1 MPPKTWRWSVSPPVT
16 CSWPSVVTRS
26 WTLLSRQQLLEEVG
40 HHIFTVWYQ
49 GFFMLYVSSH
59 CHIWSISCNL
69 TVCFC
74 SQVSFPTS
82 TNPSLGRRASRRLH
96 RRHGNQK
103 FWGLGFDRTRS
114 SHLFFFIINII
125 ANEEWLLDFVLLY
138 FPITRKK
145 ITENPLNGKKT
156 LCMLL

>member
-1 MPPKTWRWSVSPPVT
+1 MHHVAV
-16 CSWPSVVTRS
+16 SVVCWFSATYS
-26 WTLLSRQQLLEEVG
+26 AEIYYLSHV
-40 HHIFTVWYQ
+40 
-49 GFFMLYVSSH
+49 
-59 CHIWSISCNL
+59 ISPI
-69 TVCFC
+69 C
-74 SQVSFPTS
+74 SFVQVSFPTS

-96 RRHGNQK
+96 RCHVDQK

-145 ITENPLNGKKT
+145 LQKTPLMKKNPLYVIVERLTGDYYKCWQWICLIGLRLCYVLYWKKK
-156 LCMLL
+156 LLKPFFI